1 MANPKL
7 TLALSHYDRHVPFFD
22 GTVRA
27 EGLDLNVLIVGQSD
41 RQRDGEDRH
50 ERMLQKAEF
59 DTAELSLSS
68 YLMAKSRGL
77 AFTAI
82 PVFPRRLFSLSQMW
96 VNTDAD
102 IQAPQDLIGKKVGLH
117 SFQNT
122 LATLA
127 KGDLQS
133 EFDVP
138 WRRIHW
144 ILSKKDNIPFE
155 PESGVKIEQ
164 LSPTAK
170 VGDMLE
176 SGEISAM
183 MTPHPPKPVLR
194 GSKKIRRLFA
204 EPKAEDL
211 RYYKKNGFFPIMH
224 VVAFKDE
231 VLKKFPGAAQSLFK
245 AFGEA
250 KRLCREFYADP
261 NWSWLAWG
269 RQAFEEEEKLLGPDP
284 WPYGLEKNRAN
295 LERFVGY
302 SLDQGLMTKKM
313 ALEELFLPLN

>member
-59 DTAELSLSS
+59 DAAELSLSS

-224 VVAFKDE
+224 VVAFKDD
-231 VLKKFPGAAQSLFK
+231 VLKKYPGAAQSLFK